1 MRLGNF
7 GKHMEVALVLRLESG
22 IQIKESLMERLDH
35 ADMFVQ
41 KRVIE
46 EKTKEI
52 I

>member
-1 MRLGNF
+1 M
-7 GKHMEVALVLRLESG
+7 KVALVLRLESG
-22 IQIKESLMERLDH
+22 IQIKEMERLDH